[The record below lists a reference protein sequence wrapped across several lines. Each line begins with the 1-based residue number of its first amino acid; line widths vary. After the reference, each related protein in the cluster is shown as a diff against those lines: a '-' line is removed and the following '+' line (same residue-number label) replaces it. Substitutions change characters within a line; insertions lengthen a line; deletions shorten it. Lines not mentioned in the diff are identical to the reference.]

1 MLSPCIEDAH
11 TTLDFED
18 IFLNYTN
25 LNGMLT
31 FYNAQLDD
39 HIPIKCMY
47 INLRKR
53 IGCHH
58 SYENNAPNCLMVRV
72 VAV

>member
-1 MLSPCIEDAH
+1 MLSPCIEDTH

-25 LNGMLT
+25 LNCMLT
-31 FYNAQLDD
+31 FYNAQWDD
-39 HIPIKCMY
+39 HIPIWRMNIK
-47 INLRKR
+47 LRER
-53 IGCHH
+53 TGCRH
-58 SYENNAPNCLMVRV
+58 SYANNAPNCLMVRV